1 MEAIVAYPPKN
12 ANEEPRKAGTLNLV
26 EKQCADTGA
35 DQGDLN
41 MQDILPKITVYQD
54 RDKNCCAE
62 HGKHV
67 LQTEQQ
73 HLWNA
78 KN

>member
-1 MEAIVAYPPKN
+1 M
-12 ANEEPRKAGTLNLV
+12 

-62 HGKHV
+62 HGNMCCRPSSSIFGMPR
-67 LQTEQQ
+67 TEASRIGS
-73 HLWNA
+73 LF
-78 KN
+78 

>member
-1 MEAIVAYPPKN
+1 M
-12 ANEEPRKAGTLNLV
+12 

-35 DQGDLN
+35 DQGNLN